1 MRLHNNPTELHVKQK
16 QYGQCRGGNVNV
28 KRDSGM
34 QRFPCLRPPRPAASE
49 SCKRQCV
56 HCQPRTEPQPRAMTL
71 RPVYLSICLSA
82 SLVVW
87 LSFVWSVCSVCF
99 LRVHMCS
106 KPSAVTH
113 SSSRPQRQR
122 ASWQSSWSADFDA
135 MSLLIII
142 YSTGLTLTASLCS
155 VPLQV
160 KAAIT
165 KILLKL
171 NLTVSVW
178 IT

>member
-1 MRLHNNPTELHVKQK
+1 MVNAVAVTLTWKETVACNDFHASARLVLQRVNPA
-16 QYGQCRGGNVNV
+16 
-28 KRDSGM
+28 SG
-34 QRFPCLRPPRPAASE
+34 S
-49 SCKRQCV
+49 V
-56 HCQPRTEPQPRAMTL
+56 YCQPRTEPQPRAMTL